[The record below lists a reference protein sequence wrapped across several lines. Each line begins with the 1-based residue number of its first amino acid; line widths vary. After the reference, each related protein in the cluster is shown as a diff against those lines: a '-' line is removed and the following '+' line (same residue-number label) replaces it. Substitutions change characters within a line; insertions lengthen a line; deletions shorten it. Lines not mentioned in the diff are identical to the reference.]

1 MGDTPSLKDLAADAM
16 DSLSNLCESDDDFN
30 EYDALSDLDK
40 VRVRYKHA
48 DCDDFAFAL
57 NVLMDWPVVCA
68 VSRSQGPIHR
78 LVQVP
83 EGTDEFAPG
92 TLVDV
97 DGYTSETA
105 LCKRYKAKKLTF
117 VDGAPLMGPTI
128 QDDSELRRVIATIK
142 YLPFAP
148 FTDAAIQR
156 KVDDWLS
163 NGYFFEEEPPT
174 TQRPTMQV

>member
-1 MGDTPSLKDLAADAM
+1 MVQTPSLAELAADAM
-16 DSLSNLCESDDDFN
+16 DSLSNLCDSDEAFDEF
-30 EYDALSDLDK
+30 DALSDLDK
-40 VRVRYKHA
+40 VRTRYKHA

-57 NVLMDWPVVCA
+57 NVLMDWPVICA

-83 EGTDEFAPG
+83 EGTEEFEPG
-92 TLVDV
+92 TFVDV
-97 DGYTSETA
+97 DGYTTETA

-117 VDGAPLMGPTI
+117 VDGTRLMGPTI

-148 FTDAAIQR
+148 FTDTAMQS
-156 KVDDWLS
+156 KVNDWLS
-163 NGYFFEEEPPT
+163 NGFFFEDKPETPQKSAMRT
-174 TQRPTMQV
+174 